1 MRKRD
6 EATAPAQG
14 DRVAYV
20 MVKGTKDSK
29 GYEKSE
35 EPLYV
40 LQNSLPIDYEYYLHN
55 QIKQP
60 LLRLFEPIYA
70 NAETLLLSGEHTRNI
85 YVPKMQGTQG
95 LGRFAVVKKQC
106 LGCKA
111 ILQKEKD
118 IICRGCQPKKRS
130 IFIEQKIEQYQLE
143 KAYGDLWVQC
153 QRCQGSLHEDILC
166 TSRDCPI
173 FYRRV
178 KAKKSL
184 EETQERLSGFNDW

>member
-55 QIKQP
+55 QIK
-60 LLRLFEPIYA
+60 
-70 NAETLLLSGEHTRNI
+70 
-85 YVPKMQGTQG
+85 
-95 LGRFAVVKKQC
+95 
-106 LGCKA
+106 
-111 ILQKEKD
+111 
-118 IICRGCQPKKRS
+118 
-130 IFIEQKIEQYQLE
+130 
-143 KAYGDLWVQC
+143 
-153 QRCQGSLHEDILC
+153 
-166 TSRDCPI
+166 
-173 FYRRV
+173 
-178 KAKKSL
+178 
-184 EETQERLSGFNDW
+184 